1 MRLPGKLC
9 LGSTLWGGGVGGG
22 GVEGFQESLAVG
34 SGAQELD
41 LGISR
46 GLGGSR
52 AGEMV
57 PRVPTVGLWKLVS
70 FAQSV
75 LCSKDVRLCRKPVGG
90 REGHNH
96 VGFSW
101 PHSGPLKNGPSEKN
115 EARGGSS
122 IGKSWLLF
130 PGGGSRMGLLG
141 RSVMGREEVAS
152 CSLFH

>member
-9 LGSTLWGGGVGGG
+9 LGSTLWGGGVCGGA
-22 GVEGFQESLAVG
+22 VEGFQESLAVG

-70 FAQSV
+70 FTQSV

-90 REGHNH
+90 RKGHNH

-101 PHSGPLKNGPSEKN
+101 PRSGPLKNGPSEKMKLG
-115 EARGGSS
+115 EAE
-122 IGKSWLLF
+122 
-130 PGGGSRMGLLG
+130 GLG
-141 RSVMGREEVAS
+141 WDCWKGQ
-152 CSLFH
+152 